1 MYDVKENI
9 RKIRE
14 SQGLSQDE
22 LCIHLNK
29 TQSAYARIELGKT
42 KIDLEFLKDFALYF
56 KMDLVEVITYPNKM
70 DKSENIMEA
79 VIQIR
84 LNNDKKRKMM
94 ELLFGDK
101 SIEIL

>member
-1 MYDVKENI
+1 MYDVKDNI

-14 SQGLSQDE
+14 SKGFSQDE

-29 TQSAYARIELGKT
+29 TQSAYARLELGKT
-42 KIDLEFLKDFALYF
+42 KIDLEFLQEFANYF
-56 KMDLVEVITYPNKM
+56 KMDLVDVITYPVKT
-70 DKSENIMEA
+70 DKSESNIEA
-79 VIQIR
+79 IIQIK
-84 LNNDKKRKMM
+84 LSSEKKNKML